1 MANTYIPDQSDDFR
15 NSGMRLITDPS
26 SDSLLNRAS
35 TKREDGEN
43 STKDTD
49 SDNQSTK

>member
-15 NSGMRLITDPS
+15 ESGMRLITDPS

-35 TKREDGEN
+35 NRREATEKAI
-43 STKDTD
+43 KDALND
-49 SDNQSTK
+49 FPQD